1 MRPRAYLVV
10 NADDLGY
17 SRGINRGVFEAHER
31 GIVTS
36 ASLMVRRPAAEEAAT
51 ESRSHPELG
60 VGLHVDF
67 GRQPLEQLEPDAV
80 AAEVH
85 SQIDRFHELVGH
97 GPTHLDSHRHVH
109 CTEPLRSVLAG
120 VAWDLG
126 IPLRHTS
133 AAQYL
138 GEFHGQ
144 TEGGEP
150 LPSALRPERLA
161 ALLRRLPDGAH
172 ELCCHPGYA
181 YGLDSAYGPERELE
195 LRTLCDP
202 RLWQVLAEER
212 IALVSFAEL
221 REQLAA

>member
-36 ASLMVRRPAAEEAAT
+36 ASLMVRRPAAEEAAA
-51 ESRSHPELG
+51 ESGSHAELG

-67 GRQPLEQLEPDAV
+67 GRQPVDQLDADAV
-80 AAEVH
+80 TAEVH
-85 SQIDRFHELVGH
+85 SQLDRFNELVGH
-97 GPTHLDSHRHVH
+97 APTHLDSHRHVH
-109 CTEPLRSVLAG
+109 RVEPLRSVLEG
-120 VAWDLG
+120 VAWELG

-133 AAQYL
+133 AANFL

-144 TEGGEP
+144 TEHGEP

-181 YGLDSAYGPERELE
+181 YGLDSTYGPEREVE

-202 RLWQVLAEER
+202 RLWPVLAEER
-212 IALVSFAEL
+212 IALVSFTEL
-221 REQLAA
+221 RERLAA